1 MIPVNAFSILKMVSK
16 HWVTVCLLGCLVWGA
31 VHVFAFPSRK
41 SPCDRILRQYAKKLA
56 ERADYIQQQ
65 AVDSFDSLLFI
76 QNFAY
81 EDTTIESMRMH
92 TRLQSALV
100 PMIVDAAEQPG
111 NTCGTQACL
120 LLVES
125 FFYQQDY
132 DNVRKYLRCFQQ
144 RNDDKLTAE
153 AAVWLMRVEFAER
166 RWSELSSLLETYA
179 YLKKT
184 DTLTGLSLDYALL
197 EADYKLCHSE
207 DEERLQALCDLEAH
221 AFLSPSLQTRLQ
233 FIKGQLLL
241 SVSKEREAIP
251 CFSYVT
257 SHSKGEDAMHAYAYV
272 FRDACRRSLAQRVAD
287 SLQHALELQANRLPF
302 EPTMVESCHDSAF
315 IYSIYPYYFQD
326 LASRFFFDEECGETA
341 GNMDAEDTVETGTD
355 LSWYDDNDTSGISPE
370 MLSAVFENWD
380 SVSIHIPKADF
391 SNLTDTIFLPLVDR
405 GYQMPPFTQVISE
418 FGWRRYRYHYGVD
431 TRNKMGDT
439 IRCLFDGKVRIV
451 KRSRTYGNVI
461 VVRHLNGLETFY
473 AHCSRILAVPNQNV
487 CAGEVIA
494 LVGSTGRST
503 GPHLHFETRY
513 KGVPFNP
520 RHIINFDTNCLWSDT
535 LKITRETFN
544 YMKPYGGS
552 GTSSASGAVYYKIK
566 PGDTLSQIA
575 RKYHTSV
582 AAIKRLNGM
591 RSDFIRDGKRI
602 RVR

>member
-1 MIPVNAFSILKMVSK
+1 MVRK
-16 HWVTVCLLGCLVWGA
+16 HLFTVCLLSCLVWGA
-31 VHVFAFPSRK
+31 VDAFAFPIEK
-41 SPCDRILRQYAKKLA
+41 NPCERVLRQQARKLSA
-56 ERADYIQQQ
+56 RVLYIQQQ
-65 AVDSFDSLLFI
+65 AADSFDSLLFI
-76 QNFAY
+76 QHFAY
-81 EDTTIESMRMH
+81 QDTSLESMQLH
-92 TRLQSALV
+92 ARLQAEVIPLVGVSASDRLEN
-100 PMIVDAAEQPG
+100 P
-111 NTCGTQACL
+111 CGAQACL
-120 LLVES
+120 LLAES

-132 DNVRKYLRCFQQ
+132 DNVRKYLRCFRQ
-144 RNDDKLTAE
+144 NSGDSLTAE
-153 AAVWLMRVEFAER
+153 AAVWLMRVEFAQR
-166 RWSELSSLLETYA
+166 RWDALEELLDAYA
-179 YLKKT
+179 YLKRT

-197 EADYKLCHSE
+197 ETDYLLHLPE
-207 DEERLQALCDLEAH
+207 DEARLRALDDLERHAALNPRLQN
-221 AFLSPSLQTRLQ
+221 RVR
-233 FIKGQLLL
+233 FIRGQLLMSL
-241 SVSKEREAIP
+241 AREREAIP

-257 SHSKGEDAMHAYAYV
+257 EHSKGDDALHAYAYV
-272 FRDACRRSLAQRVAD
+272 FRDACRRSLEQHIAD
-287 SLQHALELQANRLPF
+287 SLRHEEELLANRLPF
-302 EPTMVESCHDSAF
+302 EPTMIESCHDSAF
-315 IYSIYPYYFQD
+315 IYAIYPYYFQD
-326 LASRFFFDEECGETA
+326 MASRFFFDEDGREHTEELA
-341 GNMDAEDTVETGTD
+341 AEDTAETD
-355 LSWYDDNDTSGISPE
+355 ADFAWYDDADTTGISPE

-391 SNLTDTIFLPLVDR
+391 SNLTDTIFLPLVDK
-405 GYQMPPFTQVISE
+405 GYRMPPFTQVTSE

-431 TRNKMGDT
+431 TRNRMGDT
-439 IRCLFDGKVRIV
+439 IRCIFDGKVRIV

-487 CAGEVIA
+487 RAGEVIA

-520 RHIINFDTNCLWSDT
+520 RYMINFDTNCLWSDT

-544 YMKPYGGS
+544 YLKPYGNSGS
-552 GTSSASGAVYYKIK
+552 SSGAGAVYYKVK

>member
-1 MIPVNAFSILKMVSK
+1 M
-16 HWVTVCLLGCLVWGA
+16 
-31 VHVFAFPSRK
+31 
-41 SPCDRILRQYAKKLA
+41 
-56 ERADYIQQQ
+56 DYIQQQ
-65 AVDSFDSLLFI
+65 TVDRFDSLLFI
-76 QNFAY
+76 QNFSY
-81 EDTTIESMRMH
+81 GDTSLESMRLH
-92 TRLQSALV
+92 TCLQAEV
-100 PMIVDAAEQPG
+100 IPMVGVSVTDRQANP
-111 NTCGTQACL
+111 CGAKACL
-120 LLVES
+120 LLAES

-132 DNVRKYLRCFQQ
+132 DNVRKYLRCFRQ
-144 RNDDKLTAE
+144 NNGDSLSAE
-153 AAVWLMRVEFAER
+153 AALWLMKVEFAER
-166 RWSELSSLLETYA
+166 HWDELAELLHTYVD
-179 YLKKT
+179 LKRK
-184 DTLTGLSLDYALL
+184 DTLTGLSLEYALL
-197 EADYKLCHSE
+197 ETDYLLHQPE
-207 DEERLQALCDLEAH
+207 DEARLLALQDLESH
-221 AFLSPSLQTRLQ
+221 AVLEPYLRTRIK

-241 SVSKEREAIP
+241 SMAREREAIP
-251 CFSYVT
+251 CFAYVT
-257 SHSKGEDAMHAYAYV
+257 EHSKGEDALYAYAYV
-272 FRDACRRSLAQRVAD
+272 FRDACRRSLEQHIAD
-287 SLQHALELQANRLPF
+287 SLHYEAELRANRQPF

-315 IYSIYPYYFQD
+315 IYAIYPYYFQD
-326 LASRFFFDEECGETA
+326 MASRFFFDEKGHGFAGE
-341 GNMDAEDTVETGTD
+341 AEDEDTIEVETD
-355 LSWYDDNDTSGISPE
+355 LAWYDDNDTTGISPE

-405 GYQMPPFTQVISE
+405 NYRMPPFTQVTSE

-431 TRNKMGDT
+431 TRNKTGDT
-439 IRCLFDGKVRIV
+439 IRCIFDGKVRIV
-451 KRSRTYGNVI
+451 KRSSTYGNVI

-487 CAGEVIA
+487 HAGEVIA

-520 RHIINFDTNCLWSDT
+520 RYMINFDTNCLWSDT

-544 YMKPYGGS
+544 YLKPYGNRGS
-552 GTSSASGAVYYKIK
+552 SSSSGAVYYKIK

-582 AAIKRLNGM
+582 AAIKRLNGL